1 MRVLLALTL
10 ALLAAC
16 GGTKGPTAAPAAP
29 EPVAGGAPP
38 PAVET
43 TARSPLIGPK
53 WPLTDRGGAV
63 SGQHAMVVS
72 AHPLASAVGADIL
85 RRGGNAV
92 DAAVAVGF
100 ALAVVQPI
108 AGNIGG
114 GGFMV
119 IRLHDG
125 SVHALDYREVAPGGA
140 TAGMY
145 VDSAGNV
152 TEAALTGPLS
162 AGVPG
167 SVAGMFEAH
176 HKYGKLPWA
185 DVVAP
190 AVALARD
197 GHVLDG
203 IRSRNINLELA
214 RLTRFPA
221 SRAQFLLNGAAPP
234 PGTPFVQRELGAT
247 LQLIADSGPKA
258 FYYGS
263 IADLIVQEMQ
273 RGGGLITKQDLAGYR
288 PMWRVPIRI
297 TYRGYSIYTMPPSG
311 GGVTLAEILNV
322 MEGYPSLPRF
332 GSAALMHLQAETMR
346 RAFVDRNLYLG
357 DPDVVPLP
365 VERLLSKEYAATLRA
380 DIDVQ
385 HATPTQRMTPA
396 SKARRRPTT
405 PWSMPTTTPWHA
417 PPP

>member
-1 MRVLLALTL
+1 
-10 ALLAAC
+10 
-16 GGTKGPTAAPAAP
+16 
-29 EPVAGGAPP
+29 
-38 PAVET
+38 
-43 TARSPLIGPK
+43 
-53 WPLTDRGGAV
+53 
-63 SGQHAMVVS
+63 
-72 AHPLASAVGADIL
+72 
-85 RRGGNAV
+85 
-92 DAAVAVGF
+92 
-100 ALAVVQPI
+100 
-108 AGNIGG
+108 
-114 GGFMV
+114 
-119 IRLHDG
+119 
-125 SVHALDYREVAPGGA
+125 
-140 TAGMY
+140 
-145 VDSAGNV
+145 
-152 TEAALTGPLS
+152 
-162 AGVPG
+162 
-167 SVAGMFEAH
+167 MFEAH
-176 HKYGKLPWA
+176 RKYGKLPWA

-214 RLTRFPA
+214 RLARFPA
-221 SRAQFLLNGAAPP
+221 SRAQFLLNDAAPP
-234 PGTPFVQRELGAT
+234 SGTPFVQRDLGAT
-247 LQLIADSGPKA
+247 LQLIADSGPKP

-273 RGGGLITKQDLAGYR
+273 RGGGLITKQDLARYQ
-288 PMWRVPIRI
+288 PKWRVPIHV

-385 HATPTQRMTPA
+385 RNNTD
-396 SKARRRPTT
+396 AR
-405 PWSMPTTTPWHA
+405 
-417 PPP
+417 